1 MGQQKPSNW
10 RLMRI
15 LGMMAGTSL
24 DGIDAA
30 LCEIEGSGADLKAR
44 VVAFECLPYEP
55 TLRERLLKACSNVAD
70 VREVARLNVEV
81 GEAFAATAL
90 HVFELHGRAEII
102 ASHGQTIAHLPDV
115 KATLQIGEGAVL
127 AERTGATVVCNFRPR
142 DVAAGGQG
150 APLVP
155 YADWVLLRHAT
166 KNRVVL
172 NIGGIA
178 NVSILPANC
187 TLDDVRAWDTGPGNM
202 LIDAAMGRYFG
213 LSFDADGEFASGEV
227 LDSLLEEVLQHPYL
241 QRRPPKTAGREDF
254 GSEFLEQFALRAD
267 VLANSDIS
275 PEDVNWNAHDLLA
288 TLTRLTV
295 RSIAESIHRFS
306 GFERGDYELIVGGG
320 GTHNSTLMRM
330 LAEEVAPSAV
340 LRHEDVGLSSD
351 AKEALAFAILGSET
365 LRGVA
370 TSVPGATG
378 APAARVLGQIVP
390 GDNFRQLMA

>member
-1 MGQQKPSNW
+1 
-10 RLMRI
+10 
-15 LGMMAGTSL
+15 MMAGTSL